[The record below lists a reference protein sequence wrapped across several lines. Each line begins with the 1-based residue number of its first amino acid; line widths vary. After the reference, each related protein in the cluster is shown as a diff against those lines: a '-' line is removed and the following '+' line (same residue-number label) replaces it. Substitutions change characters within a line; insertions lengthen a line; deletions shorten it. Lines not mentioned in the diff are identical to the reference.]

1 MRAILST
8 AIFCCSLTFA
18 QLPSNSVTVTATSST
33 TLQPDQA
40 VFEVIVNSDLN
51 STLSTVLNA
60 VQPAGLT
67 IANFSGVSS
76 VSTSTT
82 PPSGPTALQWVFA
95 LPVPIASTASTLAT
109 LAALASSVPQT
120 NKNLS
125 LVFSIAGTQVSPQLQ
140 QSQTC
145 DVAGLINQARTQAQ
159 NLASAGNRS
168 LGGILSMSGT
178 TSGPS
183 STNTVN
189 TFISL
194 SSGSQNCSLTV
205 TFSLLGL

>member
-1 MRAILST
+1 MRSILFMI
-8 AIFCCSLTFA
+8 IFCGSLSFA
-18 QLPSNSVTVTATSST
+18 QFQSNSVTITATSST

-51 STLSTVLNA
+51 STLSTILTA

-82 PPSGPTALQWVFA
+82 APNGPTSLQWVFA

-109 LAALASSVPQT
+109 LAGLASSVPQA

-125 LVFSIAGTQVSPQLQ
+125 VTFSIAGIQVSQQLQ

-145 DVAGLINQARTQAQ
+145 DIGGLINQARTQAQ
-159 NLASAGNRS
+159 NLATSANRS
-168 LGGILSMSGT
+168 VGGVLSISGT

-189 TFISL
+189 TFITL

-205 TFSLLGL
+205 TFSLLGI